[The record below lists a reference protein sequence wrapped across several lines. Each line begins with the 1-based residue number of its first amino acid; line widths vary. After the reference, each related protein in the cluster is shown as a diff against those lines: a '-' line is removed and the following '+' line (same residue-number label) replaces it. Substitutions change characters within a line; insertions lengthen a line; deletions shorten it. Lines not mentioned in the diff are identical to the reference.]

1 MVKSVG
7 MLKSL
12 LDGALIILIAFA
24 LLSILF
30 GPRVI
35 YPPMQAMI
43 AVPITFWS
51 TEGGIMVENEILG
64 SGTIGTV
71 DGVATFSLP
80 LASWPTLLSIVSEI
94 LAWAHVFII
103 LVLLRRMAAS
113 IVEGGPFT
121 EANIGRIRAMG
132 WFTIAFEI
140 LRNAAQTGAGFI
152 VQNTSVVTGFEVIRV
167 AEFKFDAI
175 LIGALL
181 LVLAEIF
188 RHGWSLQSDA
198 DFTV

>member
-7 MLKSL
+7 MLKGL
-12 LDGALIILIAFA
+12 LDGALLVLIAWAIF
-24 LLSILF
+24 SIVLELPF
-30 GPRVI
+30 ISGDEL
-35 YPPMQAMI
+35 AMVE
-43 AVPITFWS
+43 VPITFMPA
-51 TEGGIMVENEILG
+51 EGGISVQNEILG
-64 SGTIGTV
+64 AGTIDTV
-71 DGVATFSLP
+71 DAVATFSP
-80 LASWPTLLSIVSEI
+80 PFASWPNLLSIVVGVLSF
-94 LAWAHVFII
+94 API
-103 LVLLRRMAAS
+103 LVIVILLRRIAAS
-113 IVEGGPFT
+113 ALEGSPFT
-121 EANIGRIRAMG
+121 EVNIGRIRAMG

-152 VQNTSVVTGFEVIRV
+152 VQNTSVVTSFEVIRV

>member
-132 WFTIAFEI
+132 WLTIAFEI
-140 LRNAAQTGAGFI
+140 LRSSAQIGVGVI
-152 VQNTSVVTGFEVIRV
+152 VANTSAIAGHRVSLSGEV
-167 AEFKFDAI
+167 EFDAI